1 MKVTTLHTVLL
12 SILLFTSINSNSYA
26 TPVNINQADASSLEG
41 SLSGIGK
48 YKARAI
54 INYRKKNGLFKQAI
68 DIVKVKGIGKATY
81 QKNQKDILIK

>member
-26 TPVNINQADASSLEG
+26 TPVNINQADASSLES